1 MSIIDSCNIWL
12 ENEQKT
18 VSAGRSLA
26 GTLYSVPLTILLTGE
41 LGTGKTTFL
50 RGFAEGLG
58 VREGVT
64 SPTYALE
71 QRYHTLQYG
80 EFLHIDLYRL
90 TQSQAQ
96 ELVSQTDDHPG
107 IRCIEWPERLGDDW
121 DSHFPTS
128 LTITLREERNGRAL
142 TATFRDLP
150 LPSPAHREQWR
161 KEVRL
166 PAGVTA
172 HCRAVGQ
179 FCTRLADVLIE
190 EGTIVRRGA
199 VTDAGEL
206 HDLLRFVDFLPSAH
220 PSGTTEYTEEER
232 RTWEKWRLHYAGMK
246 HEAAACAFLRERGF
260 RELSD
265 IVAVHGLRLPSTH
278 RTTIEQKLLFYA
290 DKRVKLDQVVSLEER
305 FRDFNERY
313 ADKKDSGESQLWLE
327 EAKRLER
334 ELFQNKVP

>member
-1 MSIIDSCNIWL
+1 MSDSCSIWL

-18 VSAGRSLA
+18 TSTGRSLA
-26 GTLYSVPLTILLTGE
+26 GTLYSLPLTVLLTGE
-41 LGTGKTTFL
+41 LGAGKTTFL
-50 RGFAEGLG
+50 KGFAEGLG

-90 TQSQAQ
+90 TPSQAQ

-107 IRCIEWPERLGDDW
+107 IRCVEWPERLGDDW
-121 DSHFPTS
+121 ASHFPSSITIALHEERDGRS
-128 LTITLREERNGRAL
+128 LTAS
-142 TATFRDLP
+142 FRDLP
-150 LPSPAHREQWR
+150 LPSSALQESWREELR
-161 KEVRL
+161 VPL
-166 PAGVTA
+166 HVTA
-172 HCRAVGQ
+172 HCRAVAR
-179 FCTRLADVLIE
+179 FCTHLADLLLRD
-190 EGTIVRRGA
+190 GTIVRPDA

-206 HDLLRFVDFLPSAH
+206 HDLLRFVDFLPGAQPPGSSAQ
-220 PSGTTEYTEEER
+220 TEDDER
-232 RTWEKWRLHYAGMK
+232 VWEKWRAHYAGMK

-290 DKRVKLDQVVSLEER
+290 DKRVKQDQVVSLEER

-313 ADKKDSGESQLWLE
+313 ADKKDSGESQQWYE
-327 EAKRLER
+327 EAQRLER
-334 ELFQNKVP
+334 ELFPHAKP